1 MPSVTRP
8 DLLVL
13 DVNET
18 LSDLSALGER
28 FVTVGAPAGLVAPWF
43 AGVLRDGF
51 ALAVLGGSAPFADV
65 AADGLRTVLAG
76 HDLDR
81 PLDEAVA
88 TVLAGF
94 AELPVHPDVAA
105 GLPRLA
111 AAGIRMV
118 AMSNGATAVAEQLLT
133 KAGLRGHVEAVLS
146 VEEAGAWKPDA
157 RAYAFALRRSQV
169 AQHAATMVACHPWDL
184 LGADAAGLGTVWID
198 RTGAPWPTSFPEPDH
213 RVGGFAE
220 LADLLDA

>member
-1 MPSVTRP
+1 M
-8 DLLVL
+8 
-13 DVNET
+13 
-18 LSDLSALGER
+18 
-28 FVTVGAPAGLVAPWF
+28 APWF

-146 VEEAGAWKPDA
+146 VEEGGAWKPDA

-198 RTGAPWPTSFPEPDH
+198 RTGAPGPRPSPSRTTAWAGSTSSPTCSTPDPPE
-213 RVGGFAE
+213 VGVLRAHEVMEPRPGRGRAVGTSG
-220 LADLLDA
+220 